1 MAGLSIWISKASDEM
16 LLSLIADGQFVAKLL
31 TLVTHANS
39 VQIGAT
45 SIRILGRML
54 SSYNDT
60 LSSAIVDSGLLQQ
73 FVQLIDYEKPVVRK
87 EVIWSLSNI
96 LARSPERIQMCIDL
110 GLVEKLI
117 GKMAVD

>member
-1 MAGLSIWISKASDEM
+1 M
-16 LLSLIADGQFVAKLL
+16 LLSLIADGQFVTKLL

-39 VQIGAT
+39 VRIGAT

-73 FVQLIDYEKPVVRK
+73 FVQLIDYEKPVIRK

-117 GKMAVD
+117 GKMAMD